1 MNDARN
7 HPEDL
12 SEEELGA
19 LLRDVKEP
27 PRAWIE
33 AAKELPAARAEIDG
47 IVARAEA
54 DAAFRERVLADL
66 EEALRAEGQEQSPAL
81 VAVLKARL
89 ER

>member
-7 HPEDL
+7 EPEDL
-12 SEEELGA
+12 TEEELGA

-54 DAAFRERVLADL
+54 DAAFREQVLADL
-66 EEALRAEGQEQSPAL
+66 EEALRTEGQEPSPAL
-81 VAVLKARL
+81 VAALKARL
-89 ER
+89 QD